1 MKKAG
6 LRDEK
11 RIWALNDASSAGIS
25 TDNHL
30 LEKTK
35 ELAEVL
41 FTIMFIPQGLY
52 IT

>member
-11 RIWALNDASSAGIS
+11 RIWALNDASSEAGIS

-41 FTIMFIPQGLY
+41 FTIM
-52 IT
+52 